1 MLKWFAVISKAPSHP
16 DDLLITLWPWYTFC
30 SFMAERIW
38 PENYSHILG
47 GLAMALNFIYVFEQ
61 GLKEIRAWSDRIK
74 TGSFF

>member
-1 MLKWFAVISKAPSHP
+1 
-16 DDLLITLWPWYTFC
+16 
-30 SFMAERIW
+30 MAERIW

-74 TGSFF
+74 TDSFF